1 MSTLLA
7 DTESSFRAAMQSKQS
22 LIDQN
27 HAKLRE
33 VTSQLA
39 DERRQLAEHQRK
51 VSERKVVRQRI
62 ANLRHAN
69 EKSRA
74 LLSSLIDEKR
84 PGFGVR
90 SDVSVGEADAGL
102 EIDPS
107 RLPTLSTTDS
117 GESLSHKLEP
127 SHLEYLSSL
136 PRTPVLQARTAA
148 YRRINAELEGQTK
161 ALQSQSSE
169 LEAQL
174 RKVVALCTGT
184 DESKVEAMVE
194 GLCAAVESEAGDEVE
209 VGRVREFLR
218 RVEGEV
224 GA

>member
-1 MSTLLA
+1 
-7 DTESSFRAAMQSKQS
+7 MQSKQS

-51 VSERKVVRQRI
+51 VSERKLLGQRI

-74 LLSSLIDEKR
+74 LLFSLLDDQRPASSLR
-84 PGFGVR
+84 T
-90 SDVSVGEADAGL
+90 DVEVGEADAGL
-102 EIDPS
+102 DIDLS
-107 RLPTLSTTDS
+107 KLPDPALVD
-117 GESLSHKLEP
+117 GEESLSQKLEL
-127 SHLEYLSSL
+127 SHREYLSSL
-136 PRTPVLQARTAA
+136 PKIPVLQARTAA
-148 YRRINAELEGQTK
+148 YRKVNAELEGQTK
-161 ALQSQSSE
+161 ALHSQSSE

-184 DESKVEAMVE
+184 DESKVEEMVG
-194 GLCAAVESEAGDEVE
+194 GLCAAVESETADDVE

-224 GA
+224 GAA

>member
-39 DERRQLAEHQRK
+39 DERRQLADHQHK
-51 VSERKVVRQRI
+51 VNERKAVRQRI
-62 ANLRHAN
+62 TNLRRAN
-69 EKSRA
+69 EKSRT
-74 LLSSLIDEKR
+74 LLSSLLDDKR
-84 PGFGVR
+84 PGVGVR
-90 SDVSVGEADAGL
+90 TDVSVGEADAGL
-102 EIDPS
+102 EIDLS
-107 RLPTLSTTDS
+107 RLPNPSTTDS
-117 GESLSHKLEP
+117 GESLSQKLEP
-127 SHLEYLSSL
+127 SHREYLSSL
-136 PRTPVLQARTAA
+136 PRTPVLQARAAA
-148 YRRINAELEGQTK
+148 YKRINAELEEQTK
-161 ALQSQSSE
+161 ALRSQSSE

-174 RKVVALCTGT
+174 RKVVAVCTGT
-184 DESKVEAMVE
+184 EESRVEEMVE
-194 GLCAAVESEAGDEVE
+194 GLCAAVESEAGDDVE

>member
-7 DTESSFRAAMQSKQS
+7 DTESSFRAALQSKQS

-27 HAKLRE
+27 HSKLRE
-33 VTSQLA
+33 VTSHLA

-51 VSERKVVRQRI
+51 ISERKAVRQRI

-74 LLSSLIDEKR
+74 LLYSLIDDK

-90 SDVSVGEADAGL
+90 TDVSVGEADAGL

-117 GESLSHKLEP
+117 GESPSQNLEP

-136 PRTPVLQARTAA
+136 PRTPVLQARITA

-184 DESKVEAMVE
+184 DESRVEEMVE
-194 GLCAAVESEAGDEVE
+194 GLCAAVESEAGDDVE

-218 RVEGEV
+218 RVEGNI
-224 GA
+224 GP